1 MYDEKCLTKTCIY
14 IIGNYPVAKHRPV
27 LKFCSFALKIKM
39 EYDFLS
45 FVRYL
50 VLTQSDGPIPILQKN
65 FYIIEKGNFE
75 SFFPK
80 KSYQQAN
87 DAAELIKQLNE
98 SQVAGIHVD
107 EKYHCLI
114 NEEFYRYRKQVIQQQ
129 YEEKNQV
136 AGPIHHDNNAN
147 NEITNYQKIK
157 ELEEKC
163 KGLEEKCKDLQFRNQ
178 KLESERQ
185 NLMKEVFKYQPAL
198 GDAKSFNPEKMQHGN
213 NANYEIINHQRIKG
227 LEEKCKGLEEKCK
240 DLQFR
245 NQKLEREWQKL
256 KGHNDNLKKE
266 ASEYQSALGDATSF
280 HLGNQDSD
288 TASKLSKDIGNLHHN
303 LEKFCELKKGIEII
317 NDQKEI
323 DNFLK
328 NYDCSIKGAIKE
340 NKNLISG
347 ALERC
352 IIEIIIKKAEEYFN
366 HEEND
371 KDNKEV
377 DEQGDKRQQQNLEA
391 KIVKTTDLLL
401 EMINSFSTIRT
412 GNDKISKST
421 STKLRQQIYGI
432 LGNRGF
438 SNTVLDESD
447 GKEHPLVEK
456 LRKEILDLM
465 NRYRKIKDQ
474 EKLAKHEKMI
484 NDIIRQV
491 VNIFFFRLKVQEPTA
506 EWKWFPKDTEINTLT
521 MDGPWDK
528 DEYLSVDICAFP
540 LIGSNLNSAED
551 AKMMFPAQIVA
562 NDP

>member
-1 MYDEKCLTKTCIY
+1 
-14 IIGNYPVAKHRPV
+14 
-27 LKFCSFALKIKM
+27 M

-98 SQVAGIHVD
+98 SQVAGILVD

-129 YEEKNQV
+129 YEEKNQ
-136 AGPIHHDNNAN
+136 
-147 NEITNYQKIK
+147 
-157 ELEEKC
+157 
-163 KGLEEKCKDLQFRNQ
+163 
-178 KLESERQ
+178 LESERQ

-198 GDAKSFNPEKMQHGN
+198 GDAKSFNPEKMQH
-213 NANYEIINHQRIKG
+213 
-227 LEEKCKGLEEKCK
+227 

>member
-1 MYDEKCLTKTCIY
+1 MEGHQPKHQSQQLMSQPHGQDLFSY
-14 IIGNYPVAKHRPV
+14 IRNFV
-27 LKFCSFALKIKM
+27 LS
-39 EYDFLS
+39 
-45 FVRYL
+45 
-50 VLTQSDGPIPILQKN
+50 QNDGPILILQKN
-65 FYIIEKGNFE
+65 FYIIEKGIFE
-75 SFFPK
+75 FFYSVSNQK
-80 KSYQQAN
+80 AK
-87 DAAELIKQLNE
+87 DEAEFIKQLKE
-98 SQVAGIHVD
+98 QEFAGPISYD
-107 EKYHCLI
+107 GEKEHFVVSERIFIEC
-114 NEEFYRYRKQVIQQQ
+114 RHQQAI
-129 YEEKNQV
+129 QV
-136 AGPIHHDNNAN
+136 AGPIHHGNNAN
-147 NEITNYQKIK
+147 NENFNHQGF
-157 ELEEKC
+157 
-163 KGLEEKCKDLQFRNQ
+163 KGLEEKYKTLQFHNQ

-185 NLMKEVFKYQPAL
+185 KSKDHNDNLMKEVFKYQPAL

-213 NANYEIINHQRIKG
+213 NANYEIINHQ
-227 LEEKCKGLEEKCK
+227 LEEKCKGLEEECK
-240 DLQFR
+240 TLQFR
-245 NQKLEREWQKL
+245 NRKLESEWQKL

-371 KDNKEV
+371 KNNKEV

-447 GKEHPLVEK
+447 GKEHPFVEK

-474 EKLAKHEKMI
+474 EKLAEHEKII

-562 NDP
+562 NGP